1 MSIMKERLTQMEN
14 LNKELLLK
22 LDVKSKMRQIQ
33 NLAGNNLIE
42 NEKYLFKVQ
51 HGIIFAVQSDN
62 GTEFLNGSFQSLLKS
77 RGVRHITVNVGDHNR
92 QGLIERFNRT
102 LEGIIA
108 LYQESRKSNRYV
120 NVLEDI
126 VFNYNHTYHRGV
138 DDVPEARYRENPS
151 IGSMK
156 VKAIKH
162 SIKVRDR
169 VRILKE
175 KQTFRKGYESKYSNS
190 IYTVVSGNGYSY
202 SIADDEGEILQKTY
216 KYYELQRIESAE
228 TFATESKE
236 REHVLTNKQR
246 RNKRELEELS
256 RIREPANKKRKVF
269 EGTYFL

>member
-1 MSIMKERLTQMEN
+1 
-14 LNKELLLK
+14 
-22 LDVKSKMRQIQ
+22 
-33 NLAGNNLIE
+33 
-42 NEKYLFKVQ
+42 
-51 HGIIFAVQSDN
+51 
-62 GTEFLNGSFQSLLKS
+62 LKS
-77 RGVRHITVNVGDHNR
+77 RGVRHITVHVGDHNR

-190 IYTVVSGNGYSY
+190 VYTVVNGNGYSY
-202 SIADDEGEILQKTY
+202 SISDEEGEILQKTY
-216 KYYELQRIESAE
+216 KYYELLRIGSTQ
-228 TFATESKE
+228 TFATESIE
-236 REHVLTNKQR
+236 REPVLTNKQR
-246 RNKRELEELS
+246 RNKRELEVLS
-256 RIREPANKKRKVF
+256 RIGEPENKKRKVF
-269 EGTYFL
+269 EGTYFLE